1 MLPREV
7 DDAACA
13 VDGKALVN
21 LGRDFFRGIAIV
33 GVVDHGLGGDAGALD
48 DPRAGDDVGASL
60 DVGTPG
66 PVGDLAHH
74 KIVCL
79 RGQRFK
85 GRINSRLHTRP
96 SAAIRY
102 TSDASSNEPAS

>member
-1 MLPREV
+1 MLPREG

-48 DPRAGDDVGASL
+48 DPCAGDDAGASL
-60 DVGTPG
+60 DVGTLG

-74 KIVCL
+74 EMVCL
-79 RGQRFK
+79 RRQRFK
-85 GRINSRLHTRP
+85 GRITPRLQ
-96 SAAIRY
+96 SG
-102 TSDASSNEPAS
+102 PAPPFDTHPRVVQ